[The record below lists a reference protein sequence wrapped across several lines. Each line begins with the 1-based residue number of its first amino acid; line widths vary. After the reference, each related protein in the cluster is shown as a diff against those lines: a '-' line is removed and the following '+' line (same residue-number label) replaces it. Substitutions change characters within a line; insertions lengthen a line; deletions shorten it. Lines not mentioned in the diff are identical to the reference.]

1 MGEIINIDKEKLK
14 KKWWEFKHDAEIKIR
29 SGIEWA
35 KEHKEF
41 CAAAVPVAYG
51 VIREGISFFKK
62 TKQEKLLEEQRQRIW
77 DPRKGRF
84 SYYRREPNRKEWE
97 YIDREYEKGRSYR
110 EILEDLGLLK

>member
-1 MGEIINIDKEKLK
+1 MGEVINIDKENLK

-35 KEHKEF
+35 KEHKEL
-41 CAAAVPVAYG
+41 CAAAVPVVLG
-51 VIREGISFFKK
+51 VCKEGSKYLNK
-62 TKQEKLLEEQRQRIW
+62 TKQEKLLAEQRQRIW
-77 DPRKGRF
+77 DPRRGRF

>member
-35 KEHKEF
+35 KEHKEV
-41 CAAAVPVAYG
+41 CAAAIPFVYEGCKG
-51 VIREGISFFKK
+51 VYKLLSKS
-62 TKQEKLLEEQRQRIW
+62 KQEKLMAEQRQRIW